1 MRLRRKNRKSNAR
14 LESGYAMSEYIIV
27 SLGLVL
33 ALLAA
38 VNAVD
43 LLLAH
48 HERASATM
56 QLPL

>member
-1 MRLRRKNRKSNAR
+1 MRSRKKERTAKAR
-14 LESGYAMSEYIIV
+14 YESGFAMSEYIVV

-43 LLLAH
+43 VLLAH